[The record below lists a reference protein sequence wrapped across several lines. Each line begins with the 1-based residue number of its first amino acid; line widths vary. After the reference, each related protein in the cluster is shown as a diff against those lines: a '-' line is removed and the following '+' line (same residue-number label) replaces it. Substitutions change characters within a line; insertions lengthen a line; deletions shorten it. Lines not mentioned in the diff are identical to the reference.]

1 MRWHPASRLRRIRS
15 VRKTTATGANRE
27 ASARKR
33 LAGWL
38 ERHFL
43 VRFHVALILA
53 FSFAVGLLTTRVFFQ
68 LGLEAMHWRWPLV
81 LLTAYGA
88 FLLALRVWLSYVGL
102 GRYLEDEKSLDIDV
116 PDIEFSGSSD
126 GGADNSWGISSV
138 LDRSGESIKPG
149 DGGSFGGG
157 GASGDFSALVGGET
171 GDLSGS
177 VSDSASG
184 SISGIN
190 LPDIGLPD
198 VGDDGLPLI
207 ILGIILALLLAVF
220 GIGFYLIW
228 QAPLLL
234 AEVAFEAAIAAGLVR
249 SVHKVND
256 PGWVGGALKAS
267 WKPFALI
274 LAFSML
280 AAVLAEK
287 YAPDARSLPQAIH
300 LLLR

>member
-1 MRWHPASRLRRIRS
+1 MTIARKRS
-15 VRKTTATGANRE
+15 VRKAATTGANRE
-27 ASARKR
+27 ASAKKR

-53 FSFAVGLLTTRVFFQ
+53 FSFSVGLLTTRVFFQ
-68 LGLEAMHWRWPLV
+68 LGLETMHWRWPLV
-81 LLTAYGA
+81 LLAAYGA

-116 PDIEFSGSSD
+116 PDIEFSASSSPSPS
-126 GGADNSWGISSV
+126 ASSNAMV
-138 LDRSGESIKPG
+138 EHSGNASSGFDWAREGIKPEV
-149 DGGSFGGG
+149 GGNFGGG
-157 GASGDFSALVGGET
+157 GASGDFSGLVGGDA
-171 GDLSGS
+171 GAL
-177 VSDSASG
+177 SDSASG
-184 SISGIN
+184 STSLID
-190 LPDIGLPD
+190 LPDIDLPD

-220 GIGFYLIW
+220 GVGFYLIW

-234 AEVAFEAAIAAGLVR
+234 AEVAFEAAMAAGLVR

-274 LAFSML
+274 LLFSML